1 MELQGRVAK
10 ASRPYFF
17 LMNKQ
22 ELLKQADYNY
32 QRGNRELAKKYLS
45 DLIAAYPNE
54 EAAWLLLAKVV
65 EEKERKIE
73 CYKRAL
79 KINPGNTETRIALV
93 RIDSGTPTL
102 PLNGRLTITPSQSP
116 KPYKSS
122 LRVILAIVVAVFIFG
137 TTTLVVAQNNP
148 ESKVAKFLIKA
159 TPTVYGSTIG
169 SNIAPDTRAEINI
182 KYPQY
187 APLVDSLIQLAVDNS
202 DSGMEGAPDR
212 PGDPIL
218 TSDVIALEAKTT
230 FAKSIP
236 QPGSLSSATI
246 TEQQI
251 TSWLALEMRNNP
263 DLPLSEIQVY
273 LRGGQIQI
281 WGMVN
286 GSTDS
291 TSALLTGTVGI
302 DSNAQPVFTLE
313 SMQIG
318 QQTVP
323 NILLSQAEAWLNE
336 MLAEKINSQIPG
348 LRLMNVNVTN
358 GLITVS
364 GMR

>member
-1 MELQGRVAK
+1 
-10 ASRPYFF
+10 
-17 LMNKQ
+17 MNKQ

-65 EEKERKIE
+65 EDKERKIE
-73 CYKRAL
+73 CYKRAI
-79 KINPGNTETRIALV
+79 KINPGNNETRIALI
-93 RIDSGTPTL
+93 RIDSSSPTL
-102 PLNGRLTITPSQSP
+102 PLNGRLSITPAQSQ
-116 KPYKSS
+116 KPYKNT
-122 LRVILAIVVAVFIFG
+122 LRAILAVVVVLFIFG
-137 TTTLVVAQNNP
+137 TTTLVVARNNP
-148 ESKVAKFLIKA
+148 ESKGAKLLIQA
-159 TPTVYGSTIG
+159 TPDVFGNAIESDLA
-169 SNIAPDTRAEINI
+169 SDTRAEISM

-187 APLVDSLIQLAVDNS
+187 APLVDALLQFAVENS

-212 PGDPIL
+212 PGDPIM
-218 TSDVIALEAKTT
+218 TSDNVAMEAK
-230 FAKSIP
+230 AMLASSIP
-236 QPGSLSSATI
+236 QPGALSSATI

-251 TSWLALEMRNNP
+251 TSWLAMEMKNNP

-273 LRGGQIQI
+273 LRGGEIQI
-281 WGMVN
+281 WGMVS
-286 GSTDS
+286 GSADA
-291 TSALLTGTVGI
+291 TSALLTGTFSI

-323 NILLSQAEAWLNE
+323 GILLSQAEGWLNQ
-336 MLAEKINSQIPG
+336 MLTEKINSEVPG

>member
-1 MELQGRVAK
+1 MT
-10 ASRPYFF
+10 
-17 LMNKQ
+17 KQ

-73 CYKRAL
+73 CYKRAI
-79 KINPGNTETRIALV
+79 KINPANNETRIALT
-93 RIDSGTPTL
+93 RIDSSNPTL
-102 PLNGRLTITPSQSP
+102 PLNGRLSITPAQSS
-116 KPYKSS
+116 KPYKST
-122 LRVILAIVVAVFIFG
+122 LRAILAVVVVLFVFG
-137 TTTLVVAQNNP
+137 TTTLVVARNNP
-148 ESKVAKFLIKA
+148 ESKVAKLLIQA
-159 TPTVYGSTIG
+159 TPDVYGNAIESDLA
-169 SNIAPDTRAEINI
+169 SDTRAEISV

-187 APLVDSLIQLAVDNS
+187 APLVDALLQFAVENS

-212 PGDPIL
+212 PGDPIM
-218 TSDVIALEAKTT
+218 TSDNVAMEAKVM
-230 FAKSIP
+230 FANSIP

-251 TSWLALEMRNNP
+251 TSWLALEMKNSP
-263 DLPLSEIQVY
+263 DLPLSEVQVY

-286 GSTDS
+286 GSTGS
-291 TSALLTGTVGI
+291 TSALLTGTVSI
-302 DSNAQPVFTLE
+302 DSYSQPVFTLE

-323 NILLSQAEAWLNE
+323 DILLSQAEDWLNE
-336 MLAEKINSQIPG
+336 LLTEKINSEIPG
-348 LRLMNVNVTN
+348 LKLMNINVTN
-358 GLITVS
+358 GLITIS

>member
-1 MELQGRVAK
+1 
-10 ASRPYFF
+10 
-17 LMNKQ
+17 MNKQ

-45 DLIAAYPNE
+45 DLLAAYPNE
-54 EAAWLLLAKVV
+54 EAAWILLAKVV
-65 EEKERKIE
+65 EEKEHKIE

-79 KINPGNTETRIALV
+79 KINPNNNEIHIALT
-93 RIDSGTPTL
+93 RIDSTSPTL
-102 PLNGRLTITPSQSP
+102 PLNGRLTITPIQST
-116 KPYKSS
+116 KPYKSR
-122 LRVILAIVVAVFIFG
+122 LRAVLVMIVALFVFG
-137 TTTLVVAQNNP
+137 TTTLVVARNNP

-159 TPTVYGSTIG
+159 TPTAYENVDSD
-169 SNIAPDTRAEINI
+169 IAPETRAEISL

-187 APLVDSLIQLAVDNS
+187 AQLVDTLILLAVENS
-202 DSGMEGAPDR
+202 DSGMEGAPER
-212 PGDPIL
+212 PGDTIL
-218 TSDVIALEAKTT
+218 TSDVKALEAK
-230 FAKSIP
+230 AILANSIP
-236 QPGSLSSATI
+236 QPGSLSSVTI

-251 TSWLALEMRNNP
+251 TSWLAMEMKNNP
-263 DLPLSEIQVY
+263 DLPLSEVQVY

-286 GSTDS
+286 GSADS
-291 TSALLTGTVGI
+291 TSALLAGTVSI

-313 SMQIG
+313 ALQIG

-336 MLAEKINSQIPG
+336 LLAEKINSEIPG
-348 LRLMNVNVTN
+348 LKLMNINVTN

>member
-1 MELQGRVAK
+1 
-10 ASRPYFF
+10 
-17 LMNKQ
+17 MNKQ

-79 KINPGNTETRIALV
+79 KINPANNETRIALI
-93 RIDSGTPTL
+93 RIDSSSPTL
-102 PLNGRLTITPSQSP
+102 PLNGRLSITPAQP
-116 KPYKSS
+116 QKTYKNT
-122 LRVILAIVVAVFIFG
+122 LRAILASIVALFIFG
-137 TTTLVVAQNNP
+137 TTTLVVARNNP
-148 ESKVAKFLIKA
+148 ESKVAQLLIKA
-159 TPTVYGSTIG
+159 TPTVYGSSIE
-169 SNIAPDTRAEINI
+169 SDIASKTRADVSL

-187 APLVDSLIQLAVDNS
+187 APLVDALIQFAVENS
-202 DSGMEGAPDR
+202 NSGMEGAPER
-212 PGDPIL
+212 PGDPIM
-218 TSDVIALEAKTT
+218 TSDNVAMEAK
-230 FAKSIP
+230 AILANSIP
-236 QPGSLSSATI
+236 QPGALSSVTI

-251 TSWLALEMRNNP
+251 TSWLAMEMKNNP

-273 LRGGQIQI
+273 LRGGQVQI
-281 WGMVN
+281 WGMVS
-286 GSTDS
+286 GSADA
-291 TSALLTGTVGI
+291 TSALLTGIISI
-302 DSNAQPVFTLE
+302 DANDQPVFTLE

-323 NILLSQAEAWLNE
+323 TILLSQAEGWLNQ
-336 MLAEKINSQIPG
+336 MLAEKINSEIPG

>member
-1 MELQGRVAK
+1 MT
-10 ASRPYFF
+10 
-17 LMNKQ
+17 KQ

-45 DLIAAYPNE
+45 DLLAAYPNE

-73 CYKRAL
+73 CYKRAI
-79 KINPGNTETRIALV
+79 KINPGNNETRIALT
-93 RIDSGTPTL
+93 RIDSSNPTL
-102 PLNGRLTITPSQSP
+102 PLNGRLSITPAQSS
-116 KPYKSS
+116 KPYKST
-122 LRVILAIVVAVFIFG
+122 LRAILAGVVVLFIFG
-137 TTTLVVAQNNP
+137 TTTLVVARNNP
-148 ESKVAKFLIKA
+148 ESKVAKLLIKA
-159 TPTVYGSTIG
+159 TPDVYG
-169 SNIAPDTRAEINI
+169 IAIESDIASDTRAEISV

-187 APLVDSLIQLAVDNS
+187 APLVDALLQFAIENS
-202 DSGMEGAPDR
+202 DNGMEGAPDR
-212 PGDPIL
+212 PGDPIM
-218 TSDVIALEAKTT
+218 TSDNVALEAKAM
-230 FAKSIP
+230 FANSIP
-236 QPGSLSSATI
+236 QPGSLSSTTI

-251 TSWLALEMRNNP
+251 TSWLAMEMKNSP
-263 DLPLSEIQVY
+263 DLPLSDVQVY

-291 TSALLTGTVGI
+291 TSALLTGTVSI
-302 DSNAQPVFTLE
+302 DSYSQPVFTLE

-323 NILLSQAEAWLNE
+323 DILLSQAEAWLNE
-336 MLAEKINSQIPG
+336 LLAEKINSQIPG
-348 LRLMNVNVTN
+348 LKLMNINVTN

>member
-1 MELQGRVAK
+1 
-10 ASRPYFF
+10 
-17 LMNKQ
+17 MNKQ

-45 DLIAAYPNE
+45 DLLAAYPNE
-54 EAAWLLLAKVV
+54 EAAWILLAKVV
-65 EEKERKIE
+65 EEKEHKIE

-79 KINPGNTETRIALV
+79 KINPNNNEIHIALT
-93 RIDSGTPTL
+93 RIDSTSPTL
-102 PLNGRLTITPSQSP
+102 PLNGRLTITPIQST
-116 KPYKSS
+116 KPYKSR
-122 LRVILAIVVAVFIFG
+122 LRAVLVMIVALFVFG
-137 TTTLVVAQNNP
+137 TTTLVVARNNP

-159 TPTVYGSTIG
+159 TPTAYENVDSD
-169 SNIAPDTRAEINI
+169 IAPETRAEISL

-187 APLVDSLIQLAVDNS
+187 AQLVDTLILLAVENS
-202 DSGMEGAPDR
+202 DSGMEGAPER
-212 PGDPIL
+212 PGDTIL
-218 TSDVIALEAKTT
+218 TSDVKALEAK
-230 FAKSIP
+230 AILANSIP
-236 QPGSLSSATI
+236 QPGSLSSVTI

-251 TSWLALEMRNNP
+251 TSWLAMEMKNNP
-263 DLPLSEIQVY
+263 DLPLSEVQVY

-286 GSTDS
+286 GSADS
-291 TSALLTGTVGI
+291 TSALLAGTVSI

-313 SMQIG
+313 AMQIG

-336 MLAEKINSQIPG
+336 ILAEKINSEIPG
-348 LRLMNVNVTN
+348 LQLMNINVTN

>member
-1 MELQGRVAK
+1 
-10 ASRPYFF
+10 
-17 LMNKQ
+17 MNKQ

-45 DLIAAYPNE
+45 DLLAAYPNE
-54 EAAWLLLAKVV
+54 EAAWILLAKVV
-65 EEKERKIE
+65 EEKEHKIE

-79 KINPGNTETRIALV
+79 KINPNNNEIHIALT
-93 RIDSGTPTL
+93 RIDSTSPTL
-102 PLNGRLTITPSQSP
+102 PLNGRLTITPIQST
-116 KPYKSS
+116 KPYKSR
-122 LRVILAIVVAVFIFG
+122 LRAVLVMIVALFVFG
-137 TTTLVVAQNNP
+137 TTTLVVARNNP

-159 TPTVYGSTIG
+159 TPTAYENVDSD
-169 SNIAPDTRAEINI
+169 IAPETRAEISL

-187 APLVDSLIQLAVDNS
+187 AQLVDTLILLAVENS
-202 DSGMEGAPDR
+202 DSGMEGAPER
-212 PGDPIL
+212 PGDTIL
-218 TSDVIALEAKTT
+218 TSDVKALEAK
-230 FAKSIP
+230 AILANSIP
-236 QPGSLSSATI
+236 QPGSLSSVTI

-251 TSWLALEMRNNP
+251 TSWLAMEMKNNP
-263 DLPLSEIQVY
+263 DLPLSEVQVY

-286 GSTDS
+286 GSADS
-291 TSALLTGTVGI
+291 TSALLAGTVSI

-313 SMQIG
+313 ALQIG

-336 MLAEKINSQIPG
+336 LLAEKINSEIPG
-348 LRLMNVNVTN
+348 LQLMNINVTN

>member
-1 MELQGRVAK
+1 
-10 ASRPYFF
+10 
-17 LMNKQ
+17 MNKQ
-22 ELLKQADYNY
+22 ELFKQADYNY

-45 DLIAAYPNE
+45 DLLAAYPNE
-54 EAAWLLLAKVV
+54 EAAWILLAKVV

-79 KINPGNTETRIALV
+79 KINPNNNEIRIALT
-93 RIDSGTPTL
+93 RIDSTSPTL
-102 PLNGRLTITPSQSP
+102 PLNGRLTITPLQSP
-116 KPYKSS
+116 KPYKSA
-122 LRVILAIVVAVFIFG
+122 LRAILAIVVVLFIFG
-137 TTTLVVAQNNP
+137 TTTLVVARKNP
-148 ESKVAKFLIKA
+148 ESKVAKFLIKS
-159 TPTVYGSTIG
+159 TPTVYGNAIESDVA
-169 SNIAPDTRAEINI
+169 SETRAEVSLN
-182 KYPQY
+182 YPQY
-187 APLVDSLIQLAVDNS
+187 APLVDALLQLAVENS
-202 DSGMEGAPDR
+202 DSGMEGAPER
-212 PGDPIL
+212 PGDAIL
-218 TSDVIALEAKTT
+218 TSDVKALEAKVML
-230 FAKSIP
+230 ADAVP

-251 TSWLALEMRNNP
+251 TSWLAMEMKNSP
-263 DLPLSEIQVY
+263 DLPLSDVQIY

-286 GSTDS
+286 GSADS
-291 TSALLTGTVGI
+291 TSALLVGTVSI
-302 DSNAQPVFTLE
+302 DSDAQPVFTLE

-323 NILLSQAEAWLNE
+323 DILLSQAEAWLNE
-336 MLAEKINSQIPG
+336 MLAEKINSEIPG

>member
-1 MELQGRVAK
+1 
-10 ASRPYFF
+10 
-17 LMNKQ
+17 MNKQ

-54 EAAWLLLAKVV
+54 EAAWLLFAKVV

-73 CYKRAL
+73 CYKRAI
-79 KINPGNTETRIALV
+79 KINPGNNETRIALT
-93 RIDSGTPTL
+93 RIDSSSPTL
-102 PLNGRLTITPSQSP
+102 PLNGRLSITPTQSP
-116 KPYKSS
+116 KPYKST
-122 LRVILAIVVAVFIFG
+122 LRAVLAVVVALFVFG
-137 TTTLVVAQNNP
+137 TTTLVVARNNP
-148 ESKVAKFLIKA
+148 ESKVAKLLIKA
-159 TPTVYGSTIG
+159 TPDIYGNALESDLA
-169 SNIAPDTRAEINI
+169 SVTRAEISQN
-182 KYPQY
+182 YPQY
-187 APLVDSLIQLAVDNS
+187 SLLADALLQLAVENS

-218 TSDVIALEAKTT
+218 TSDVIALEAKTM
-230 FAKSIP
+230 FVKSIP
-236 QPGSLSSATI
+236 QPGSLSSTTI

-251 TSWLALEMRNNP
+251 TSWLAMEMRNSP
-263 DLPLSEIQVY
+263 DLPLSEVQVY

-291 TSALLTGTVGI
+291 TSVLLTGTVGI
-302 DSNAQPVFTLE
+302 DSYSQPVFTLE

-336 MLAEKINSQIPG
+336 LLAETINSRIPG
-348 LRLMNVNVTN
+348 LKLMNINVTN

>member
-1 MELQGRVAK
+1 MT
-10 ASRPYFF
+10 
-17 LMNKQ
+17 KQ

-45 DLIAAYPNE
+45 DLLTAYPNE

-65 EEKERKIE
+65 EEKDRKIE

-79 KINPGNTETRIALV
+79 KINPGNNETRIALT
-93 RIDSGTPTL
+93 RIDSSSPTL
-102 PLNGRLTITPSQSP
+102 PLNGRLTITPQQTST
-116 KPYKSS
+116 PYRST
-122 LRVILAIVVAVFIFG
+122 LRAILVIVVVLFVFG
-137 TTTLVVAQNNP
+137 TTTLVVARNNP
-148 ESKVAKFLIKA
+148 ESKVAKLLTLA
-159 TPTVYGSTIG
+159 TPTMYGSSIQ
-169 SNIAPDTRAEINI
+169 SDIAPETRAEISM

-187 APLVDSLIQLAVDNS
+187 APLVDALIQLAVDNS
-202 DSGMEGAPDR
+202 DSGMEGAPER
-212 PGDPIL
+212 PGDPII
-218 TSDVIALEAKTT
+218 TSDKVALEAKTM
-230 FAKSIP
+230 FANSIP

-251 TSWLALEMRNNP
+251 TSWLAMEMKNNP
-263 DLPLSEIQVY
+263 DLPLSDVQVY

-286 GSTDS
+286 GSTAS
-291 TSALLTGTVGI
+291 TSALLVGNVSI
-302 DSNAQPVFTLE
+302 DTNSQPVFTLE

-318 QQTVP
+318 QQNVP
-323 NILLSQAEAWLNE
+323 DILLSQAETWLNE
-336 MLAEKINSQIPG
+336 LLAEKINSQVPG
-348 LRLMNVNVTN
+348 LKLMNVNVTN

>member
-1 MELQGRVAK
+1 
-10 ASRPYFF
+10 
-17 LMNKQ
+17 MNKQ

-32 QRGNRELAKKYLS
+32 QRGNRELAKKYIS
-45 DLIAAYPNE
+45 DLLTEYPNE

-65 EEKERKIE
+65 EDKESKIK
-73 CYKRAL
+73 CYRRAI
-79 KINPGNTETRIALV
+79 KINPGNNETRIALI
-93 RIDSGTPTL
+93 RIDTSSPTL
-102 PLNGRLTITPSQSP
+102 PLNGRYSITPAQSP
-116 KPYKSS
+116 KPYKST
-122 LRVILAIVVAVFIFG
+122 LRVILVVVVGLVIFG
-137 TTTLVVAQNNP
+137 TTTLVVARNNP
-148 ESKVAKFLIKA
+148 ESKVAKLLIQA
-159 TPTVYGSTIG
+159 TPDVYGNAIESDLA
-169 SNIAPDTRAEINI
+169 SDTRAEISM

-187 APLVDSLIQLAVDNS
+187 APLVDALLQFAVENS

-212 PGDPIL
+212 PGDPIM
-218 TSDVIALEAKTT
+218 TSDNVALEAK
-230 FAKSIP
+230 AMLASSIP
-236 QPGSLSSATI
+236 QPGALSSATI

-251 TSWLALEMRNNP
+251 TSWLAMEMKNNP

-273 LRGGQIQI
+273 LRGGEIQI
-281 WGMVN
+281 WGMVS
-286 GSTDS
+286 GSADA
-291 TSALLTGTVGI
+291 TSALLTGTISI

-323 NILLSQAEAWLNE
+323 SILLSQAEGWLNQ
-336 MLAEKINSQIPG
+336 MLTEKINSEIPG

>member
-1 MELQGRVAK
+1 
-10 ASRPYFF
+10 
-17 LMNKQ
+17 MNKQ

-45 DLIAAYPNE
+45 DLLAAYPNE
-54 EAAWLLLAKVV
+54 EAAWILLAKVV

-79 KINPGNTETRIALV
+79 KINPNNNEIRIALT
-93 RIDSGTPTL
+93 RIDSTSPTL

-116 KPYKSS
+116 NPYKGA
-122 LRVILAIVVAVFIFG
+122 LRAVLAVVVALFVFG
-137 TTTLVVAQNNP
+137 TTTLVVARNNP

-159 TPTVYGSTIG
+159 TPTAYGS
-169 SNIAPDTRAEINI
+169 SIASDIAADTRAEVNM

-187 APLVDSLIQLAVDNS
+187 APLVDALLQLAVENS
-202 DSGMEGAPDR
+202 NSGMEGAPER
-212 PGDPIL
+212 PGDAII
-218 TSDVIALEAKTT
+218 TSDVIALEAKTM
-230 FAKSIP
+230 FANSIP

-251 TSWLALEMRNNP
+251 TSWLAMEMKNSP
-263 DLPLSEIQVY
+263 DLPLSDVQVY
-273 LRGGQIQI
+273 LRGGEIQI

-286 GSTDS
+286 GSNSS
-291 TSALLTGTVGI
+291 TSALLVGTVSI
-302 DSNAQPVFTLE
+302 DSKAQPVFTLE

-318 QQTVP
+318 QQAVP
-323 NILLSQAEAWLNE
+323 GILLSQAEAWLNE

-348 LRLMNVNVTN
+348 LQLMNINVTN

>member
-1 MELQGRVAK
+1 
-10 ASRPYFF
+10 
-17 LMNKQ
+17 MNKQ

-45 DLIAAYPNE
+45 DLLAAHPNE
-54 EAAWLLLAKVV
+54 EAAWLLLAKVM

-79 KINPGNTETRIALV
+79 KINPNNNETRIALT
-93 RIDSGTPTL
+93 RIDSTSPTL
-102 PLNGRLTITPSQSP
+102 PLNGRLTITPHRSP
-116 KPYKSS
+116 KPYKST
-122 LRVILAIVVAVFIFG
+122 LRALLAVVVVLFIFG
-137 TTTLVVAQNNP
+137 TTTLVVARNNP
-148 ESKVAKFLIKA
+148 ESKVAQLLIKA
-159 TPTVYGSTIG
+159 TPTAYGNAIQSD
-169 SNIAPDTRAEINI
+169 IAPETRAEVSM

-187 APLVDSLIQLAVDNS
+187 APLVDALIQLAVENS
-202 DSGMEGAPDR
+202 DNGMEGAPER
-212 PGDPIL
+212 PGDAIL
-218 TSDVIALEAKTT
+218 TSDVKAMEAKTML
-230 FAKSIP
+230 ANAIP

-251 TSWLALEMRNNP
+251 TSWLAMEMRNNP
-263 DLPLSEIQVY
+263 DLPLSEVQVY

-286 GSTDS
+286 GSTDV
-291 TSALLTGTVGI
+291 TSALLTGTISI

-313 SMQIG
+313 SMQVG

-323 NILLSQAEAWLNE
+323 NILLSQAETWLNE
-336 MLAEKINSQIPG
+336 MLIEKINSEIPG
-348 LRLMNVNVTN
+348 LRLMNINITN

>member
-1 MELQGRVAK
+1 
-10 ASRPYFF
+10 
-17 LMNKQ
+17 MNKQ
-22 ELLKQADYNY
+22 ELLKQADSNY

-45 DLIAAYPNE
+45 DLITAYPNE

-79 KINPGNTETRIALV
+79 KINPNNNEIRIALT
-93 RIDSGTPTL
+93 RLDPTSPTL
-102 PLNGRLTITPSQSP
+102 PLNGRLSITPAQQP
-116 KPYKSS
+116 KPYKST
-122 LRVILAIVVAVFIFG
+122 LRAILAIVVVLFIFG
-137 TTTLVVAQNNP
+137 TTTLVVARNNP
-148 ESKVAKFLIKA
+148 ESKVAKFLIKE
-159 TPTVYGSTIG
+159 TPNVYGNAIESD
-169 SNIAPDTRAEINI
+169 IASKTRADISV

-187 APLVDSLIQLAVDNS
+187 APLVDALIQLAVENS
-202 DSGMEGAPDR
+202 DGGMEGAPER
-212 PGDPIL
+212 PGDPIM
-218 TSDVIALEAKTT
+218 TSDNVAMEAKAM
-230 FAKSIP
+230 FASSIP

-251 TSWLALEMRNNP
+251 TSWLAMEMKNNP

-273 LRGGQIQI
+273 LRGGKVQI

-286 GSTDS
+286 GSTDA
-291 TSALLTGTVGI
+291 TSALLTGI
-302 DSNAQPVFTLE
+302 ISINSNALPVFTLE

-323 NILLSQAEAWLNE
+323 DILLSQAEVWLNE
-336 MLAEKINSQIPG
+336 TLVEKINSEIPG
-348 LRLMNVNVTN
+348 LQLMNINVTN
-358 GLITVS
+358 GLIMIS

>member
-1 MELQGRVAK
+1 MT
-10 ASRPYFF
+10 
-17 LMNKQ
+17 KQ
-22 ELLKQADYNY
+22 ELLKQADYTY

-45 DLIAAYPNE
+45 ELLTAYPNE

-79 KINPGNTETRIALV
+79 KINPGNNETRIALI
-93 RIDSGTPTL
+93 RIDSSSPTL
-102 PLNGRLTITPSQSP
+102 PLNGRLTITPQQSSTS
-116 KPYKSS
+116 YRGT
-122 LRVILAIVVAVFIFG
+122 LRAILVIVVVLFVFG
-137 TTTLVVAQNNP
+137 TTTLVVARNNP
-148 ESKVAKFLIKA
+148 ESKVAKLLTLA
-159 TPTVYGSTIG
+159 TPTMYGASIG
-169 SNIAPDTRAEINI
+169 NDVAPQTRAEINM

-187 APLVDSLIQLAVDNS
+187 APLVDALIQLAVDNS
-202 DSGMEGAPDR
+202 DSGMEGAPER
-212 PGDPIL
+212 PGDPII
-218 TSDVIALEAKTT
+218 TSDKVALEAKTM
-230 FAKSIP
+230 FANSIP

-251 TSWLALEMRNNP
+251 TSWLALEMKNNP
-263 DLPLSEIQVY
+263 DLPLSDVQVY

-286 GSTDS
+286 GSTAS
-291 TSALLTGTVGI
+291 TSALLVGNVSI
-302 DSNAQPVFTLE
+302 DANSQPVFTLE
-313 SMQIG
+313 AMQVG

-323 NILLSQAEAWLNE
+323 DILLSQAEAWLNE
-336 MLAEKINSQIPG
+336 LLAEKINSQVPG
-348 LRLMNVNVTN
+348 LKLMNINVTN

>member
-1 MELQGRVAK
+1 MGKTFRAYTQ
-10 ASRPYFF
+10 
-17 LMNKQ
+17 MNKQ

-54 EAAWLLLAKVV
+54 ESAWLLLAKVV

-79 KINPGNTETRIALV
+79 KINPSNNETRIALV
-93 RIDSGTPTL
+93 RIDDIGNPTQ
-102 PLNGRLTITPSQSP
+102 PLNGRYSITPAQSP
-116 KPYKSS
+116 KPYKSI
-122 LRVILAIVVAVFIFG
+122 LRALLVIVVVLLIFG
-137 TTTLVVAQNNP
+137 TTTLVVARNNP
-148 ESKVAKFLIKA
+148 ESKVAKFLIQA
-159 TPTVYGSTIG
+159 TPDVYGNAIESD
-169 SNIAPDTRAEINI
+169 IASDTRAEVSLN
-182 KYPQY
+182 YPQY
-187 APLVDSLIQLAVDNS
+187 APLVDALLQLAVENS
-202 DSGMEGAPDR
+202 DSGMEGAPER
-212 PGDPIL
+212 PGDAII
-218 TSDVIALEAKTT
+218 TSDVKALEAK
-230 FAKSIP
+230 AMLANSIP

-251 TSWLALEMRNNP
+251 TSWLAMEMKNNP

-273 LRGGQIQI
+273 LRSGKIQI

-291 TSALLTGTVGI
+291 TSALLVGTVSI

-313 SMQIG
+313 TMQIG
-318 QQTVP
+318 QQVVP
-323 NILLSQAEAWLNE
+323 GILLTQAEGWLNE
-336 MLAEKINSQIPG
+336 MLVKKINSEIPG
-348 LRLMNVNVTN
+348 LKLMNVNVTN